1 MTGGTTGTKPEPKRT
16 RQRAA
21 PPPAPAPVTVQPVL
35 LWNNWTLRRAGLKGF
50 RVEASF
56 DGEALCLAGRRRGT
70 LGVPATA
77 IERMLV
83 GYERM
88 RFDCTW
94 RTIIWSPLTRRGLVL
109 ATSKRSDP
117 GFVRLVE
124 AIAGAVAGA
133 GAGRM
138 DRIKTGQRMVDAL
151 VMPFFA
157 VGIFGLMI
165 YGLWFEPEY
174 STPRTPEL
182 ATARLWITGLGTFM
196 LFLAFWEFIRVTRP
210 RRIGELSDLHDYL
223 PGW

>member
-1 MTGGTTGTKPEPKRT
+1 MTGGMTRTKAKRT
-16 RQRAA
+16 RRAPA
-21 PPPAPAPVTVQPVL
+21 PPPAPAPVTLPPVL
-35 LWNNWTLRRAGLKGF
+35 LRNNWSLRRAGLKGF

-70 LGVPATA
+70 LRVPATA

-83 GYERM
+83 GYERA

-94 RTIIWSPLTRRGLVL
+94 RTIVWSPLTRRGLVL
-109 ATSKRSDP
+109 ATSRRRDP

-124 AIAGAVAGA
+124 AIAGAS
-133 GAGRM
+133 RM
-138 DRIKTGQRMVDAL
+138 DRIETGQRMVDAL

-157 VGIFGLMI
+157 VVIFGLMI

-182 ATARLWITGLGTFM
+182 ATARLWITGLGHF
-196 LFLAFWEFIRVTRP
+196 LLVLAFREFFRVTRP
-210 RRIGELSDLHDYL
+210 RRIGQLSDLHAYL

>member
-1 MTGGTTGTKPEPKRT
+1 MTEGTTEAAPKPKR
-16 RQRAA
+16 RRRAA
-21 PPPAPAPVTVQPVL
+21 PPPAPAPVTVPPVR

-70 LGVPATA
+70 LRVPATA

-109 ATSKRSDP
+109 ATSKRSHGD
-117 GFVRLVE
+117 FVRLVE
-124 AIAGAVAGA
+124 AIAGAVAE
-133 GAGRM
+133 AGRM
-138 DRIKTGQRMVDAL
+138 DQIRTGQRMVDAL

-157 VGIFGLMI
+157 VVIFALMI
-165 YGLWFEPEY
+165 YGLWLEPGY

-182 ATARLWITGLGTFM
+182 ATARLWVTGLGTFM
-196 LFLAFWEFIRVTRP
+196 LFLTFWDFIRVTRP
-210 RRIGELSDLHDYL
+210 RRIGELSDIYAYL